1 MITRFNQT
9 LKTAVGIIAVIAL
22 LAGLAPRSHA
32 TIPVV
37 DYAHI
42 TQSIQSQIAN
52 IAQYVNTVRNTYQTY
67 LQTYQQLAQFYNYL
81 KMFGDPSKIAGMLG
95 LSQEYQL
102 FNGLRNARTIQDAV
116 GAVNGAGS
124 YAYTANGVFQPLATV
139 DQFGRTIQRDAQQ
152 YNPYSLAE
160 QAFEGYRQQA
170 EKTRSTQN
178 ALAQE
183 YQNTLDQITRATS
196 DAEVQKLAQKANAI
210 KALMDA
216 NQAQLHNALGQVDA
230 AARML
235 EVEKA
240 KQAQAAM
247 EEHATEQKSTTYPGV
262 QTGDFN
268 LTGGGALP
276 SGPAWL
282 SQ

>member
-1 MITRFNQT
+1 MITRLNPTF
-9 LKTAVGIIAVIAL
+9 KAAVGVIAVTAL
-22 LAGLAPRSHA
+22 LAGLATRSYA

-42 TQSIQSQIAN
+42 SQSIQSQIAN
-52 IAQYVNTVRNTYQTY
+52 IAQYVNTARNTYQTSQ
-67 LQTYQQLAQFYNYL
+67 QTAQQLAQFYTYL
-81 KMFGDPSKIAGMLG
+81 KMFGDPSKVAGMLG
-95 LSQEYQL
+95 LGQEYQL
-102 FNGLRNARTIQDAV
+102 FNGLRNARTIQDAM
-116 GAVNGAGS
+116 GAMNGAGS
-124 YAYTANGVFQPLATV
+124 YAYTANGAFQPLAMV
-139 DQFGRTIQRDAQQ
+139 DQFGRTIQRDAQR

-183 YQNTLDQITRATS
+183 YQNTLGQITRATS

-216 NQAQLHNALGQVDA
+216 NQAQLRNAQGQVDA
-230 AARML
+230 AAQML

-247 EEHATEQKSTTYPGV
+247 EEHVTERKSTTYPGI

-268 LTGGGALP
+268 LSGGGTLP

-282 SQ
+282 GQ